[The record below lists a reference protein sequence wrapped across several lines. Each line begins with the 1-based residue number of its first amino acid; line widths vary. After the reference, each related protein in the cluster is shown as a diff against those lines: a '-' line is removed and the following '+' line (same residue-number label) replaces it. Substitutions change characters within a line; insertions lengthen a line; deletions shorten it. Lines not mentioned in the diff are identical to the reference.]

1 MSKVLAALIE
11 RNQNGGGNNG
21 GGDTYIEFYHDD
33 GHCETSNLIRRVR
46 FGISSDQCRQI
57 ATSVNQRVWGIKM
70 NGKCED
76 VSDLDFVDACIR
88 LASAEKALQR
98 AKPIED

>member
-1 MSKVLAALIE
+1 M
-11 RNQNGGGNNG
+11 

-33 GHCETSNLIRRVR
+33 GHCEPSRLIRRVR

-57 ATSVNQRVWGIKM
+57 ASSVSDRVWGIKM

-76 VSDLDFVDACIR
+76 ISDMDFVDACIR
-88 LASAEKALQR
+88 MASAEKALQSAAQR
-98 AKPIED
+98 EE